1 MKNKVLEIVSRLQK
15 EADEAKIAPNHVLQ
29 STLFNAVIKEV
40 KGAINELYKENK
52 IEVIETINQK
62 TFKVK

>member
-15 EADEAKIAPNHVLQ
+15 EAKIVPNHVLQ
-29 STLFNAVIKEV
+29 STLFNAVIKEA
-40 KGAINELYKENK
+40 KAAINELYKENK

-62 TFKVK
+62 AFKIR

>member
-15 EADEAKIAPNHVLQ
+15 ENDEAKIAPNHVLQ
-29 STLFNAVIKEV
+29 STLFNAIIKEA

-62 TFKVK
+62 SFKVK

>member
-1 MKNKVLEIVSRLQK
+1 MKNKVIEIVSRLQK
-15 EADEAKIAPNHVLQ
+15 EADEAKVAPNHVLQ

-40 KGAINELYKENK
+40 KGTINELYKENK

-62 TFKVK
+62 SFKVK

>member
-62 TFKVK
+62 AFKIK